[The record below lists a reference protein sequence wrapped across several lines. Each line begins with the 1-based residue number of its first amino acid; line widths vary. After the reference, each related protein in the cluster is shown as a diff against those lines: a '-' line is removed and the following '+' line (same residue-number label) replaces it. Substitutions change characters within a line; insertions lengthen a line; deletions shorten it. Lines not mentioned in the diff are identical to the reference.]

1 MKQIQILLLFLFICI
16 SAVSQNTAND
26 AASIRAQ
33 MSAIRK
39 STNWSDP
46 VAAKEANAKIQEL
59 AAKLTS
65 ALRQGKPQTL
75 PPGSEDIKPEEAAKI
90 QQENDDYSNKLWNQ
104 MMKIVQE
111 GGQGK
116 WDLAK
121 PLREEI
127 VDEYKED
134 ENPTVKN
141 PEWLKSMTYLLVN
154 LSLPQVQVIIDQ
166 MSLYRGIKTLIITT
180 EKPVANPDLDRILR
194 NAKDYALEELY
205 IINFGPSLKSLPSAV
220 GDFPNLKLLAVYNNG
235 LGSLPASVARLADL
249 SSLQIQDNPINTLQ
263 PTVSALKNLKEL
275 GIELTKLSENEIN
288 QIQKSLPECKITRQ

>member
-1 MKQIQILLLFLFICI
+1 MKQIQILFLFLVICL
-16 SAVSQNTAND
+16 SAVSQNTGND

-59 AAKLTS
+59 AIKLTS

-75 PPGSEDIKPEEAAKI
+75 PPESEDIKPEEAAKI

-166 MSLYRGIKTLIITT
+166 MSLYRGIKTLIINT

-235 LGSLPASVARLADL
+235 LGSLPASVTRLADL

-263 PTVSALKNLKEL
+263 PTVSALKNLNEL
-275 GIELTKLSENEIN
+275 GIALTNLSENEIN

>member
-75 PPGSEDIKPEEAAKI
+75 PPGSEDIEPEEAAKI

-180 EKPVANPDLDRILR
+180 EKPVANPDIDRILR

-263 PTVSALKNLKEL
+263 PTVSALKNLNEL